1 MISYSII
8 FLYLWHMKSKK
19 TATIYLQNILLYI
32 SFLLIPSISIQAQKT
47 NSDQG
52 DIMEQGV
59 YQGGKSRGV
68 PHGKGVMSYNNG
80 DQYVGSYVKG
90 KRQGKGIYTYVTGEF
105 YDGDWK
111 NDMKNGR
118 GIFQWKDGSRYDGF
132 WSDNKRIGKG
142 EYKYAKNC

>member
-59 YQGGKSRGV
+59 YQGGKSRGI

-90 KRQGKGIYTYVTGEF
+90 KRQGKGVIYFENGNINTINY
-105 YDGDWK
+105 YCDGK
-111 NDMKNGR
+111 PC
-118 GIFQWKDGSRYDGF
+118 GIWEYFDEDGNFVDVR
-132 WSDNKRIGKG
+132 
-142 EYKYAKNC
+142 EH